1 MYKLIL
7 QILWTYFD
15 LLVFFERRDDD
26 DNDDD
31 DDDDDDDIS
40 HAVLSIFK

>member
-26 DNDDD
+26 D
-31 DDDDDDDIS
+31 DDDDDIS